1 MTTHV
6 LIAAVAIW
14 VGCAVLAGAYGW
26 AREFSPVATFV
37 AALFLGFPLVVL
49 LVAIGDGIRDSIEGG
64 AAK

>member
-1 MTTHV
+1 
-6 LIAAVAIW
+6 
-14 VGCAVLAGAYGW
+14 VLAGAYGW